1 MVELRRIIDH
11 AVLRHSVDA
20 GADIRFATLTVPQGA
35 PLSEAAEQ
43 ALDHAALPPRVVRAG
58 TDLIREGE
66 RAERL
71 YLVVEGWAF
80 RYMTARDGARQI
92 SAVLVPGDVA
102 NIDALSGASAG
113 SGIRAVTRLTVAAL
127 SCDSARA
134 LAAEHADIANLFLMR
149 ALGDNA
155 MLSRWALC
163 NGRLPAFQR
172 LACLLCELSVRLDAI
187 ADNRSRFD
195 LPLTQELLADVLGLT
210 SVHVNRVLQGLRRDG
225 VLMFGKRQ
233 IAILD
238 LPLLHAIAGWQTQYA
253 DRAAADRRSMLP
265 REGGPQPHA
274 TAITNSR
281 GLS

>member
-1 MVELRRIIDH
+1 
-11 AVLRHSVDA
+11 
-20 GADIRFATLTVPQGA
+20 
-35 PLSEAAEQ
+35 
-43 ALDHAALPPRVVRAG
+43 
-58 TDLIREGE
+58 
-66 RAERL
+66 
-71 YLVVEGWAF
+71 
-80 RYMTARDGARQI
+80 MTARDGARQI

-210 SVHVNRVLQGLRRDG
+210 SVHVNRMMQRLRTERLIATEGRSVTIPDVTLLRRACEFD
-225 VLMFGKRQ
+225 
-233 IAILD
+233 
-238 LPLLHAIAGWQTQYA
+238 PQYLYLRPA
-253 DRAAADRRSMLP
+253 
-265 REGGPQPHA
+265 
-274 TAITNSR
+274 
-281 GLS
+281 